1 MKINWEALSKKLGVL
16 QADGSELYSG
26 QSMQAL
32 EEILGVEWIQNTI
45 DYFIEGG
52 KGNELAI
59 KTIRRI
65 GSNKAADYTYLLF
78 ETYKET
84 DIQKAS
90 LALWAMN
97 EVRMP
102 KCIDFAEVVIE
113 NPKFSGIALSIVRN
127 LIFDYCLVFKE
138 TKLYEILDKFD
149 VSFNEDITVLKT
161 FVTNEFRKYENGN

>member
-1 MKINWEALSKKLGVL
+1 MKTNWQELSKKLGVL
-16 QADGSELYSG
+16 QPDGSELYKG

-32 EEILGVEWIQNTI
+32 EEVLGIEWIQNTI

-65 GSNKAADYTYLLF
+65 GSNKAADYTFLLF
-78 ETYKET
+78 EIYKET
-84 DIQKAS
+84 DIKKAS

-102 KCIDFAEVVIE
+102 KCIDFAEIAIE
-113 NPKFSGIALSIVRN
+113 NPEYGVIALVIVRN
-127 LIFDYCLVFKE
+127 LIFDYCLVFEE
-138 TKLYEILDKFD
+138 TKLYKILDKFD
-149 VSFNEDITVLKT
+149 CSFSDDITVLKT
-161 FVTNEFRKYENGN
+161 FVNNEFKRYEHGN